1 MARRRT
7 KKRTH
12 VQPTADDL
20 KGIPKSM
27 VIRVGQTSLA
37 NHALNQLVKDF
48 RQIMQPH
55 TAIRLKER
63 KSNKLKDFVVMC
75 GPLDVSHLF
84 IFTQSEKTGN
94 VSLKVARTP
103 NGPTITFQVQDYS
116 LSKDIK
122 KYLKKPKSLNSE
134 DVLSPPLLV
143 MNGFNNKFTQGDDED
158 EKDEKKRVEKIVVS
172 MFQNIFPPLNPSQ
185 TQLNSIKRVFMINKD
200 AKTGEISLRHYFI
213 EIKDVEISKSL
224 KSLFKAKSNPNKKL
238 PVLTGKQD
246 ISSLILDHDIDPYTS
261 ESEIDE
267 QDPDN
272 IINVMET
279 TKGNSDSKISIKQKI
294 DKEKLKEEQKRQKEL
309 DIATGL
315 PSNNEEQAKI
325 ENEEGE
331 STNGTDGNINLDE
344 NLGNPKKKAI
354 RLTEVGPRLTLKL
367 VKLEE
372 GICSGK
378 VLYHEYVHKT
388 DTEIKKLEKR
398 HLAKLRL
405 KEERR
410 KEQEA
415 NIARKKAVK
424 DAKKERKLERRAAR
438 KALEKDAEGDEKME
452 GDDNSESDDSGESDN
467 DSEHNYS
474 DVPEDID
481 SDLFSDLEDAAQ

>member
-12 VQPTADDL
+12 VQPSEDAL

-37 NHALNQLVKDF
+37 NNSLNQLVKDF

-84 IFTQSEKTGN
+84 IFTQSEDTGN
-94 VSLKVARTP
+94 VSLKVAKTP
-103 NGPTITFQVQDYS
+103 NGPTITFKVQDYS

-122 KYLKKPKSLNSE
+122 KYLKKPKSLDKE

-143 MNGFNNKFTQGDDED
+143 MNGFNNKFDDET
-158 EKDEKKRVEKIVVS
+158 DEKKKVEKIMVS
-172 MFQNIFPPLNPSQ
+172 MFQNIFPPLNPSR

-200 AKTGEISLRHYFI
+200 GKTGELSLRHYFI
-213 EIKDVEISKSL
+213 EIKDVEISKNL
-224 KSLFKAKSNPNKKL
+224 KNLFKAKNHLNKKL
-238 PVLTGKQD
+238 PVLTEKQD

-261 ESEIDE
+261 ESEIDDE
-267 QDPDN
+267 DPEN
-272 IINVMET
+272 IIKVVENDNERKKT
-279 TKGNSDSKISIKQKI
+279 TIKQRIELEKR
-294 DKEKLKEEQKRQKEL
+294 KEEEQKKKM
-309 DIATGL
+309 DVGTGL
-315 PSNNEEQAKI
+315 TNEDEEITENIDIEVNEQA
-325 ENEEGE
+325 
-331 STNGTDGNINLDE
+331 
-344 NLGNPKKKAI
+344 GNPKKKAI
-354 RLTEVGPRLTLKL
+354 RLTEVGPRLTLKF

-378 VLYHEYVHKT
+378 VLYHEYIHKA
-388 DTEIKKLEKR
+388 DDEIKQLEKR
-398 HLAKLRL
+398 HQAKLRL
-405 KEERR
+405 KEKRR

-415 NIARKKAVK
+415 NIAKKKATK
-424 DAKKERKLERRAAR
+424 DAKKQRKLERRAAR
-438 KALEKDAEGDEKME
+438 NAEEKDADGDENME
-452 GDDNSESDDSGESDN
+452 KDDVSSDSDSDR
-467 DSEHNYS
+467 DDDEHNYS

-481 SDLFSDLEDAAQ
+481 SDLFSEVEDAL

>member
-12 VQPTADDL
+12 VQPTADAL

-143 MNGFNNKFTQGDDED
+143 MNGFNNKLTQNDDAD
-158 EKDEKKRVEKIVVS
+158 EKDEKKKVEKIVVS

-185 TQLNSIKRVFMINKD
+185 THLNSIKRVFMINKD

-261 ESEIDE
+261 ESEVDE
-267 QDPDN
+267 QDPDS
-272 IINVMET
+272 IISVMEKN
-279 TKGNSDSKISIKQKI
+279 KGNLESKISIKQKI
-294 DKEKLKEEQKRQKEL
+294 DREKQKEEQKRQKEL

-315 PSNNEEQAKI
+315 STNNEGHAKV
-325 ENEEGE
+325 EDEGE

-388 DTEIKKLEKR
+388 DAEIKKLEKR
-398 HLAKLRL
+398 HLAKMRL

-424 DAKKERKLERRAAR
+424 DAKKERKMERRAAR
-438 KALEKDAEGDEKME
+438 KALEKDAEGDEKMD
-452 GDDNSESDDSGESDN
+452 GDKSAESDDDSDSN
-467 DSEHNYS
+467 SDSEHNYS

-481 SDLFSDLEDAAQ
+481 SDLFSDLEEATQ